1 MFLLCLKRL
10 PWHEDRTPTS
20 VPLRTEGRSSPTDSR
35 LAPPPPTVPSFYQVL
50 CGSIYCFLLVS
61 YSCPLSDGVLHAL
74 MKVYSWCIQGER
86 CNPCPPTLPPSCS
99 LLNRYLLYLVF
110 QKEALD
116 LNKSFVKSELFIFST
131 GLLYAELWDLKK
143 VFCSFFYIKF
153 LTSHDYRGNTK
164 LCIEPYKRKLTMSKR
179 WQVT

>member
-1 MFLLCLKRL
+1 MYGCGMGCPILIPFRL
-10 PWHEDRTPTS
+10 PQISYFTFSLKCFSSVSNGCPDVGIGPLHQFPYALRAGPALLTPVYT
-20 VPLRTEGRSSPTDSR
+20 
-35 LAPPPPTVPSFYQVL
+35 PPTVPSFYQVL

-74 MKVYSWCIQGER
+74 LCLKVYSRCIQGER

-131 GLLYAELWDLKK
+131 GLLYAEL
-143 VFCSFFYIKF
+143 
-153 LTSHDYRGNTK
+153 
-164 LCIEPYKRKLTMSKR
+164 
-179 WQVT
+179 

>member
-35 LAPPPPTVPSFYQVL
+35 LPPPPTVPSFYQVL
-50 CGSIYCFLLVS
+50 CGSIYCFLLVRKH
-61 YSCPLSDGVLHAL
+61 CPLSDGVLHAL
-74 MKVYSWCIQGER
+74 LKVYSWCIQGER

>member
-1 MFLLCLKRL
+1 MGIGPLLQFSYPMRGDPVLL
-10 PWHEDRTPTS
+10 TLLLFPQ
-20 VPLRTEGRSSPTDSR
+20 
-35 LAPPPPTVPSFYQVL
+35 VPSSYRVL
-50 CGSIYCFLLVS
+50 RGSIYSFPLIGYSSLLS
-61 YSCPLSDGVLHAL
+61 ACAL
-74 MKVYSWCIQGER
+74 RALPCLKVYSWCIRGER
-86 CNPCPPTLPPSCS
+86 CNPRPPTSPPSCF

-110 QKEALD
+110 QMEPLD

-143 VFCSFFYIKF
+143 VFYSFFYIKF

-164 LCIEPYKRKLTMSKR
+164 LCIEPYKRKLMLSKR